1 MDAGSARLSGA
12 TRTVPPELAA
22 EEMICLATRAPTSWL
37 RTASVTSAPAD
48 ASNPSGLGA
57 DARRRAGDDRPH
69 VVEPMTAIASSAVVS
84 QLTGFCGIVR
94 FLFGSEEPDTD
105 L

>member
-1 MDAGSARLSGA
+1 MEHALATIADHGAARTRRREDDLPGDAGADLVVKDGERNVGA
-12 TRTVPPELAA
+12 DR
-22 EEMICLATRAPTSWL
+22 CQH
-37 RTASVTSAPAD
+37 
-48 ASNPSGLGA
+48 PSGLGA
-57 DARRRAGDDRPH
+57 DARRRAGDDRAH

-94 FLFGSEEPDTD
+94 FLLGSEEPDTD